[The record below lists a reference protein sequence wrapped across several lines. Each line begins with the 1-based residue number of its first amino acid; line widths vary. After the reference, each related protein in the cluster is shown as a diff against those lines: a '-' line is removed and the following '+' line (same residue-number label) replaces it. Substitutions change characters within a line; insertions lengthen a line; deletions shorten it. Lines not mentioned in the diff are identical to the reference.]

1 MINRDMEEYPE
12 HRLNFFSLLQ
22 ALNHECFDVLIS
34 LPPELFRL
42 IVDAVV
48 WAFKHT
54 MRNIAEIGL
63 DILKDML
70 TQFGVHPNKERAQT
84 FYKLFFMEILVHVL
98 TVVTDSNQIKILGK

>member
-1 MINRDMEEYPE
+1 MEEYPE

-34 LPPELFRL
+34 LPPEHFRL

-54 MRNIAEIGL
+54 MRNVAEIGVFL
-63 DILKDML
+63 SDFSLKFVMTKPEYL
-70 TQFGVHPNKERAQT
+70 LSQNIFCNSQVNKR
-84 FYKLFFMEILVHVL
+84 KHSVL
-98 TVVTDSNQIKILGK
+98 